1 MAPARA
7 DIDPAEMKAFFRHVF
22 LLDVVGPEIVSRYG
36 EELTGRYLDEIDLD
50 DVDTDILGEYQR
62 ALRDAMLVR
71 GQWSYERRSGHY
83 LNYERIMLPLSSDGR
98 SIDMLVCGAPMDGVQ
113 GLKGTDG
120 TLRS

>member
-7 DIDPAEMKAFFRHVF
+7 IDPAEMKAFFRHVF
-22 LLDVVGPEIVSRYG
+22 LLDVVGPEIVGRYG